1 MRNARAPHVP
11 TPPSP
16 GASPRRRERLVLLA
30 HVATAAA
37 VVALA
42 AACSSTPATPPPK
55 DECRPGDA
63 YYCRCANREEGSR
76 VCNDDGKT
84 YGPCEPCFGDPIE
97 PPPDNDASFPPDP
110 PLDAGGDARTDASDG
125 AVGCSNGKIEAGEE
139 CDDGNRT
146 ANDGCSTTCKLEGA
160 PTSSDKCPGMPVHVW
175 TEPVVY
181 TATTAAPFVNDYTT
195 QPACGATSGSL
206 TAERVFAVTA
216 HKTGMLRTVGSSAT
230 FDHMLYL
237 SETCAP
243 TGNVLANQ
251 VCANTVVG
259 NGGETL
265 TFPVTLG
272 STYYVVLEG
281 GGVNQS
287 GTVKLTWSIQ

>member
-1 MRNARAPHVP
+1 MNPRAPQVGP
-11 TPPSP
+11 R
-16 GASPRRRERLVLLA
+16 GALLA
-30 HVATAAA
+30 LLAPLAAGA
-37 VVALA
+37 LVVALV
-42 AACSSTPATPPPK
+42 AACSSTPATPPAK

-97 PPPDNDASFPPDP
+97 PPIDDDASFPPDP
-110 PLDAGGDARTDASDG
+110 PLDAGRDARADASDG
-125 AVGCSNGKIEAGEE
+125 AVGCSNGTVEAGEE

-146 ANDGCSTTCKLEGA
+146 PNDGCSTTCKLEGA
-160 PTSSDKCPGMPVHVW
+160 PASSDKCPGMPVHVW
-175 TEPVVY
+175 TDPVVY
-181 TATTAAPFVNDYTT
+181 TASTVAFVNDYTT
-195 QPACGATSGSL
+195 QPSCGGTTGSL
-206 TAERVFAVTA
+206 TPERVFAVTA

-251 VCANTVVG
+251 VCANTVSG

-265 TFPVTLG
+265 TFPVTSG
-272 STYYVVLEG
+272 TTYYVVLEG
-281 GGVNQS
+281 GAVNAS

>member
-1 MRNARAPHVP
+1 MNPRASHAGPRG
-11 TPPSP
+11 
-16 GASPRRRERLVLLA
+16 GALLA
-30 HVATAAA
+30 LLAPLAPAAL
-37 VVALA
+37 VVALV
-42 AACSSTPATPPPK
+42 AACSSTPATPAPK

-97 PPPDNDASFPPDP
+97 PPIDDDASFPPDP
-110 PLDAGGDARTDASDG
+110 PLDAGGDARADASDG

-146 ANDGCSTTCKLEGA
+146 PNDGCSTTCKLEGA
-160 PTSSDKCPGMPVHVW
+160 PASSDKCPGMPVHVW
-175 TEPVVY
+175 TDPVVY

-195 QPACGATSGSL
+195 QPTCGGASGSL

-243 TGNVLANQ
+243 TGNVLTNQ
-251 VCANTVVG
+251 VCANTVSG

-265 TFPVTLG
+265 TFPVTAG

-287 GTVKLTWSIQ
+287 GTVKLTWSIP